1 MGRGLA
7 SIMIPRQQGRIVD
20 QRSEDRQMGL
30 IEAAE
35 VHFRGHA
42 YSVKVL
48 NVSSRGTMIESDIE
62 PRLGETV
69 VIEFD
74 GCSRI
79 HAFVRWVRGGRVG
92 LNFGHEIV
100 LG

>member
-7 SIMIPRQQGRIVD
+7 GIMIPRQQGRIVD
-20 QRSEDRQMGL
+20 QRSEERRIGVID
-30 IEAAE
+30 AAQ
-35 VHFRGHA
+35 VHFRGRP
-42 YSVKVL
+42 YKVRVL
-48 NVSSRGTMIESDIE
+48 NVSSRGTMIESEIE
-62 PRLGETV
+62 PRLGESV
-69 VIEFD
+69 VVEFD